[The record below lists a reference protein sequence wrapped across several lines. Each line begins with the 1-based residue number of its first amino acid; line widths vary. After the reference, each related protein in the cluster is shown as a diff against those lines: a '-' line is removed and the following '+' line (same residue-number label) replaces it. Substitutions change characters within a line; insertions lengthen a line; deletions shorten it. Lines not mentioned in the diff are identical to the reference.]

1 MTQIYYARISDA
13 LDYKMEVIKELSK
26 TCILVRHTQKGEK
39 YFTFSDPAGNCHFR
53 FEWAM
58 YWRCHKTSADELA
71 EKSWR
76 GL

>member
-1 MTQIYYARISDA
+1 MNCLKRAYLYVTR
-13 LDYKMEVIKELSK
+13 K
-26 TCILVRHTQKGEK
+26 KGEK
-39 YFTFSDPAGNCHFR
+39 YFAFPDSAGNCHFC